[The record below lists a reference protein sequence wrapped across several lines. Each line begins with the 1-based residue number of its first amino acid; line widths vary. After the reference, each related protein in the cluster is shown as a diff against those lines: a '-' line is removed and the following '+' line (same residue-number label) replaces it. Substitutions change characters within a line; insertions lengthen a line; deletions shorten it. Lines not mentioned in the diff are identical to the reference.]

1 MSDHKEIKILE
12 GGEEVILEIENDE
25 SEQGLDS
32 DQPPDSKK
40 MKIMEEEEE
49 EEDMSLEIEEVE
61 PEDDEP
67 EDSLDSDLLQKKSLF
82 LQNGVNKAAFRTGN
96 LFGPYDIRGSPVL
109 INGKPIE
116 FEEGLKLDR
125 NGRRG
130 SFVYQTNDPNTVET
144 SDKIYI
150 VFTTDQ
156 TNIRVETDSY
166 YVCNVHSNYVHLNT
180 DGNVVIRARNDTN
193 DAFVRIRQCDLVAD
207 QQIIAKG
214 ITLNPSGSVA
224 VINSDNNWLR
234 LHNNQ
239 SGNYIEVGATQNT
252 MVGNLVCGN
261 GGIGSQTNHIVRFPT
276 GPKGDVDDVLAI
288 DSVDGDIVRTKWTS
302 PGEYDNL
309 QILGFGTF
317 ASGLD
322 GGHQNAV
329 LFCRKSRVDK
339 SKNIYHLVLY
349 GSYSSAQVNFDNVV
363 IEFPNIPPEEHPL
376 MVYRSCDVSDRD
388 FIQGTPLEGHSY
400 NDALSLFPFH
410 IEGIDIR
417 APSSIFTIR
426 ISGRAGE
433 SYPADGDLYS
443 IITF

>member
-1 MSDHKEIKILE
+1 MSDHKETKILE
-12 GGEEVILEIENDE
+12 GEEEVILEIENDE
-25 SEQGLDS
+25 SEQGLDFV
-32 DQPPDSKK
+32 QPPDNKK

-49 EEDMSLEIEEVE
+49 EEDVSLEI
-61 PEDDEP
+61 
-67 EDSLDSDLLQKKSLF
+67 EDSLDSDLLQKKSLV
-82 LQNGVNKAAFRTGN
+82 LQNGVNKPPFRTGN
-96 LFGPYDIRGSPVL
+96 LFGGYDIRGSPVL
-109 INGKPIE
+109 INGKPIDVDE
-116 FEEGLKLDR
+116 ILKLDR
-125 NGRRG
+125 NGRHG
-130 SFVYQTNDPNTVET
+130 SFVYQTNDPNTLQT
-144 SDKIYI
+144 SEKIYI
-150 VFTTDQ
+150 VFTEAQ

-180 DGNVVIRARNDTN
+180 DGNVVIRARNPEN
-193 DAFVRIRQCDLVAD
+193 NAFVRIRQCDLVAD
-207 QQIIAKG
+207 QQIIAGG
-214 ITLNPSGSVA
+214 ITLNATGTVA
-224 VINSDNNWLR
+224 AINSDNNWLR
-234 LHNNQ
+234 LNNNQ

-276 GPKGDVDDVLAI
+276 GSDKPVGAVLAI
-288 DSVDGDIVRTKWTS
+288 DSVDGPLVKTKWTS
-302 PGEYDNL
+302 PGEYDDL
-309 QILGFGTF
+309 QIIGFGTF
-317 ASGLD
+317 APGAN
-322 GGHQNAV
+322 GGHQNSV

-339 SKNIYHLVLY
+339 SRNIYHLVLY

-400 NDALSLFPFH
+400 NDALSLYPFH

-417 APSSIFTIR
+417 APSSKFTIR